1 MNKKVVSRLL
11 VACCIVTASMSVNL
25 VSNAAL
31 PFFSTEKGEVPS
43 LAPMLDK
50 ATPAIVSISV
60 EGTQVSRQQVPE
72 MFKRFFGGTDE
83 QVQERPFKGLGSGV
97 IIDAKKGY
105 VVTNNHVVDNADE
118 IIVKLTDGREFKAK
132 KLGADEQSDIALL
145 KIEPDAL
152 AAMPLANSDELRVGD
167 FVVAIGNPF
176 GLNQTVTSGIVSA
189 LGRSGLNIGGY
200 ENFIQTDAAIN
211 RGNSGGALVS
221 LRGELVGINTAI
233 FGPNGGN
240 VGIGFAIPSN
250 MMKNLVDQIIEFG
263 EVRRGLLGIMG
274 QDIDSGLA
282 DAMNLDVNQ
291 GAFVSEVSPDSAADK
306 GGIQAGDII
315 IEINGRSV
323 VSFQELRAKV
333 ASRGAGAK
341 LELTILRKGKTE
353 KINVVLGDATQ
364 NVVIAKEI
372 HPALEGAT
380 LSNGKTK
387 QGDSGIVISEL
398 ISRSP
403 ATIIGLQDGDVIIG
417 INRKKVDTVMQLRTE
432 LEDAKINFFTLY
444 FLQRLL
450 NAPAFKI
457 EALGSYKKFSGSE

>member
-1 MNKKVVSRLL
+1 MNKIVNRFF
-11 VACCIVTASMSVNL
+11 VACSIIALSMSVNL
-25 VSNAAL
+25 VSYAAL
-31 PFFSTEKGEVPS
+31 PLFTSDKSEIPS

-60 EGTQVSRQQVPE
+60 EGTQVSRQRVPE
-72 MFKRFFGGTDE
+72 MFQHFFGGSDE

-97 IIDAKKGY
+97 VIDAEKGY

-118 IIVKLTDGREFKAK
+118 ITVKLTDGREFKAE
-132 KLGADEQSDIALL
+132 KLGADDQSDIALL
-145 KIEPDAL
+145 KIDPDAL
-152 AAMPLANSDELRVGD
+152 TAMPLADSDELRVGD

-250 MMKNLVDQIIEFG
+250 MMKSLVDQIIEFG

-274 QDIDSGLA
+274 QDIDSGLS
-282 DAMNLDVNQ
+282 DAMNLDVNR
-291 GAFVSEVSPDSAADK
+291 GAFVSEVTPDSAAEK
-306 GGIQAGDII
+306 GGLQAGDII
-315 IEINGRSV
+315 IEINGRAV
-323 VSFQELRAKV
+323 ASFQGLRAKV
-333 ASRGAGAK
+333 ASKGAGAE
-341 LELTILRKGKTE
+341 LELVVLRKNKRE
-353 KINVVLGDATQ
+353 KINVILGDATQ
-364 NVVIAKEI
+364 NAVVSKEI

-380 LSNGKTK
+380 LTNGKTK
-387 QGDSGIVISEL
+387 QGDDGVVISEL
-398 ISRSP
+398 ESRSS
-403 ATIIGLQDGDVIIG
+403 AARIGLRDGDVIIG
-417 INRKKVDTVMQLRTE
+417 INRKKVDTISQLRTE
-432 LEDAKINFFTLY
+432 LEDVKGVIALNVKRGISSL
-444 FLQRLL
+444 FLVIR
-450 NAPAFKI
+450 
-457 EALGSYKKFSGSE
+457 

>member
-1 MNKKVVSRLL
+1 MRKVVNRFL
-11 VACCIVTASMSVNL
+11 VACCVVTASMSVSL
-25 VSNAAL
+25 VSSAAI
-31 PFFSTEKGEVPS
+31 PFFSSDKNQIPS

-60 EGTQVSRQQVPE
+60 EGTQVSRQRVPE
-72 MFKRFFGGTDE
+72 MFKHFFGGTEE

-105 VVTNNHVVDNADE
+105 VVTNNHVVDNADD
-118 IIVKLTDGREFKAK
+118 ITVKLTDGREFKAK
-132 KLGADEQSDIALL
+132 KLGSDDQSDIALL
-145 KIEPDAL
+145 KIDPDAL
-152 AAMPLANSDELRVGD
+152 IAMPLSDSDELRVGD

-250 MMKNLVDQIIEFG
+250 MMKSLVDQIIEFG

-315 IEINGRSV
+315 TEINNRAV
-323 VSFQELRAKV
+323 ASFQELRAKV
-333 ASRGAGAK
+333 ASSGAGAK
-341 LELTILRKGKTE
+341 LELTVLRKGKRE
-353 KINVVLGDATQ
+353 KLNVVLGDATQ
-364 NVVIAKEI
+364 NVVVAKEI

-380 LSNGKTK
+380 LTNGKSE
-387 QGDSGIVISEL
+387 QGDNGVVVSVIGP
-398 ISRSP
+398 RSP
-403 ATIIGLQDGDVIIG
+403 ASRIGLKDGDVIIG
-417 INRKKVDTVMQLRTE
+417 INRKKVDNLVQLRTE
-432 LEDAKINFFTLY
+432 LEEAKGVIALNVKRGISSLY
-444 FLQRLL
+444 LVIR
-450 NAPAFKI
+450 
-457 EALGSYKKFSGSE
+457 

>member
-1 MNKKVVSRLL
+1 MSKVVNRFL
-11 VACCIVTASMSVNL
+11 VACCLATASMSVSL
-25 VSNAAL
+25 VSSAAI
-31 PFFSTEKGEVPS
+31 PFFSNDNSQIPS

-60 EGTQVSRQQVPE
+60 EGTQVSRQRVPE
-72 MFKRFFGGTDE
+72 MFKHFFGGTEE

-118 IIVKLTDGREFKAK
+118 ITVKLTDGREFKAK
-132 KLGADEQSDIALL
+132 KLGSDDQSDIALL
-145 KIEPDAL
+145 KIDPDAL
-152 AAMPLANSDELRVGD
+152 IAMPLSDSDELRVGD

-250 MMKNLVDQIIEFG
+250 MMKSLVDQIIEFG

-315 IEINGRSV
+315 TEINNRAV
-323 VSFQELRAKV
+323 ASFQELRAKV
-333 ASRGAGAK
+333 ASSGAGAK
-341 LELTILRKGKTE
+341 LELTVLRKGKRE
-353 KINVVLGDATQ
+353 KLNVVLGDATQ
-364 NVVIAKEI
+364 NVVVAKEI

-380 LSNGKTK
+380 LTNGKSE
-387 QGDSGIVISEL
+387 QGDNGVVVSGIGP
-398 ISRSP
+398 RSP
-403 ATIIGLQDGDVIIG
+403 ASRIGLKDGDVIIG
-417 INRKKVDTVMQLRTE
+417 INRKKVDNLVQLRTE
-432 LEDAKINFFTLY
+432 LEEAKGVIALNVKRGISSLY
-444 FLQRLL
+444 LVIR
-450 NAPAFKI
+450 
-457 EALGSYKKFSGSE
+457 

>member
-1 MNKKVVSRLL
+1 MNKVVNRFLIG
-11 VACCIVTASMSVNL
+11 CCLVTATMSVSL
-25 VSNAAL
+25 TAHAAL
-31 PFFSTEKGEVPS
+31 PFFSSDKAAVPS

-60 EGTQVSRQQVPE
+60 EGTQVSRQRVPE
-72 MFKRFFGGTDE
+72 MFNRFFGGPNE

-97 IIDAKKGY
+97 IIDADKGY
-105 VVTNNHVVDNADE
+105 IVTNNHVVANADE
-118 IIVKLTDGREFKAK
+118 IIVKLTDGREFIAK
-132 KLGADEQSDIALL
+132 KLGADPQSDIALL
-145 KIEPDAL
+145 EIDPDSL
-152 AAMPLANSDELRVGD
+152 TAMPLADSDVLRVGD

-221 LRGELVGINTAI
+221 WTGELVGINTAI
-233 FGPNGGN
+233 VGPNGGN

-282 DAMNLDVNQ
+282 EAMNLDVSK
-291 GAFVSEVSPDSAADK
+291 GAFVSEVSPDSAAEK

-315 IEINGRSV
+315 VTIDGRAV
-323 VSFQELRAKV
+323 ISFQELRAKV
-333 ASRGAGAK
+333 ASRGAGSE
-341 LELTILRKGKTE
+341 LELTVLRKGERKTLS
-353 KINVVLGDATQ
+353 VVLGDATQ
-364 NVVIAKEI
+364 NVVQAKEI

-380 LSNGKTK
+380 LTNGKTQ
-387 QGDSGIVISEL
+387 QGADGIVISE
-398 ISRSP
+398 IVERSP
-403 ATIIGLQDGDVIIG
+403 AARIGLQDGDVLIG
-417 INRKKVDTVMQLRTE
+417 INRKKIDTVAQLK
-432 LEDAKINFFTLY
+432 LHLDDATGVIAINVKRGVSSLY
-444 FLQRLL
+444 LVIR
-450 NAPAFKI
+450 
-457 EALGSYKKFSGSE
+457 

>member
-1 MNKKVVSRLL
+1 MNKVVKRFVGSF
-11 VACCIVTASMSVNL
+11 CIIAASMSVNL
-25 VSNAAL
+25 ESHGAL
-31 PFFSTEKGEVPS
+31 PFFSTDKNEIPS
-43 LAPMLDK
+43 LAPMLDQ

-60 EGTQVSRQQVPE
+60 EGTQVSRQRVPE
-72 MFKRFFGGTDE
+72 MFKHFFGGSDE
-83 QVQERPFKGLGSGV
+83 QLQERPFKGLGSGV
-97 IIDAKKGY
+97 IIDAEQGY

-118 IIVKLTDGREFKAK
+118 ITVKLTDGREFKAK

-145 KIEPDAL
+145 KIDPNEL
-152 AAMPLANSDELRVGD
+152 IAMPLADSDELRVGD

-240 VGIGFAIPSN
+240 VGIGFAIPTN

-282 DAMNLDVNQ
+282 DAMNLNVNQ
-291 GAFVSEVSPDSAADK
+291 GAFVSEVSPDSAAEK
-306 GGIQAGDII
+306 GGIKAGDII
-315 IEINGRSV
+315 VEIDGRSL

-333 ASRGAGAK
+333 ASRGAGAE
-341 LELTILRKGKTE
+341 LELTILRKGKRE
-353 KINVVLGDATQ
+353 KIDVILSDAAQ

-380 LSNGKTK
+380 LANGKTK
-387 QGDSGIVISEL
+387 QGDSGIVISNLEA
-398 ISRSP
+398 RSP
-403 ATIIGLQDGDVIIG
+403 ASRIGLQDGDVIIG
-417 INRKKVDTVMQLRTE
+417 INRNKVDTLMQLRAE
-432 LEDAKINFFTLY
+432 LDEAKGVIALNVKRGISSLY
-444 FLQRLL
+444 LVIR
-450 NAPAFKI
+450 
-457 EALGSYKKFSGSE
+457 S

>member
-1 MNKKVVSRLL
+1 MNKIVNRFF
-11 VACCIVTASMSVNL
+11 VACCIVVASMSVTL

-31 PFFSTEKGEVPS
+31 PFFSNDKGEVPS

-60 EGTQVSRQQVPE
+60 EGTQVSRQRVPE
-72 MFKRFFGGTDE
+72 MFKHFFGGTDE

-118 IIVKLTDGREFKAK
+118 ITVKLTDGREFKAK

-145 KIEPDAL
+145 KIDPDAL
-152 AAMPLANSDELRVGD
+152 TSMPLADSDELRVGD

-250 MMKNLVDQIIEFG
+250 MMKSLVDQIIEFG

-291 GAFVSEVSPDSAADK
+291 GAFVSEVSPDSAAEK

-315 IEINGRSV
+315 TQIDGRSV
-323 VSFQELRAKV
+323 ASFQELRAKV

-341 LELTILRKGKTE
+341 LELTVLRKGKRE
-353 KINVVLGDATQ
+353 KVNVVLGDATQ
-364 NVVIAKEI
+364 NVVVAKEL

-380 LSNGKTK
+380 LTNGTTQ
-387 QGDSGIVISEL
+387 QGDKGIVVSEL
-398 ISRSP
+398 ESRSP
-403 ATIIGLQDGDVIIG
+403 ATRIGLQDGDVIIG
-417 INRKKVDTVMQLRTE
+417 INRKKVDTVLQLRTE
-432 LEDAKINFFTLY
+432 LEEAKGVIALNVKRGISSLY
-444 FLQRLL
+444 LVIRQ
-450 NAPAFKI
+450 
-457 EALGSYKKFSGSE
+457 

>member
-1 MNKKVVSRLL
+1 MNKVVNRFF
-11 VACCIVTASMSVNL
+11 VVCCIAAASMSVSL

-31 PFFSTEKGEVPS
+31 PFFSSENGQVPS
-43 LAPMLDK
+43 LAPMLDE

-60 EGTQVSRQQVPE
+60 EGTQVSRQRVPE
-72 MFKRFFGGTDE
+72 MFKRYFGGTDE

-97 IIDAKKGY
+97 IIDAKEGY
-105 VVTNNHVVDNADE
+105 VVTNNHVVANADE
-118 IIVKLTDGREFKAK
+118 ITVKLTDGREFKAK

-152 AAMPLANSDELRVGD
+152 TAMPLADSDELRVGD

-240 VGIGFAIPSN
+240 VGIGFAIPTN
-250 MMKNLVDQIIEFG
+250 MMKSLTDQIIEFG
-263 EVRRGLLGIMG
+263 EVRRGLLGIIG

-282 DAMNLDVNQ
+282 DAMNLDASQ
-291 GAFVSEVSPDSAADK
+291 GAFVLEVSPDSAAEK
-306 GGIQAGDII
+306 GGILAGDII
-315 IEINGRSV
+315 TEINGRAV
-323 VSFQELRAKV
+323 VSFQGLRAKV
-333 ASRGAGAK
+333 ASKGAGAE
-341 LELTILRKGKTE
+341 LELTVLRKGNSE
-353 KINVVLGDATQ
+353 KINVVLSDATQ

-380 LSNGKTK
+380 LSNGKTE
-387 QGDSGIVISEL
+387 QGDSGVMISEL
-398 ISRSP
+398 EARSP
-403 ATIIGLQDGDVIIG
+403 ASRIGLQDGDVIIG
-417 INRKKVDTVMQLRTE
+417 INRKNVDTVVQLRSE
-432 LEDAKINFFTLY
+432 LDDAKGVIALNIKRGISSLY
-444 FLQRLL
+444 LVIR
-450 NAPAFKI
+450 
-457 EALGSYKKFSGSE
+457 S

>member
-1 MNKKVVSRLL
+1 MNKVVKRFVGSF
-11 VACCIVTASMSVNL
+11 CIIAASMSVNL
-25 VSNAAL
+25 VSHGAL
-31 PFFSTEKGEVPS
+31 PFFSTDKNEIPS
-43 LAPMLDK
+43 LAPMLDQ

-60 EGTQVSRQQVPE
+60 EGTQVSRQRVPE
-72 MFKRFFGGTDE
+72 MFKHFFGGSDE
-83 QVQERPFKGLGSGV
+83 QLQERPFKGLGSGV
-97 IIDAKKGY
+97 IIDAEQGY

-118 IIVKLTDGREFKAK
+118 ITVKLTDGREFKAK

-145 KIEPDAL
+145 KIDPNEL
-152 AAMPLANSDELRVGD
+152 IAMPLADSDELRVGD

-240 VGIGFAIPSN
+240 VGIGFAIPTN

-282 DAMNLDVNQ
+282 DAMNLNVNQ
-291 GAFVSEVSPDSAADK
+291 GAFVSEVSPDSAAEK
-306 GGIQAGDII
+306 GGIKAGDII
-315 IEINGRSV
+315 VEIDGRSL

-333 ASRGAGAK
+333 ASRGAGAE
-341 LELTILRKGKTE
+341 LELTILRKGKRE
-353 KINVVLGDATQ
+353 KIDVILSDAAQ

-380 LSNGKTK
+380 LANGKTK
-387 QGDSGIVISEL
+387 QGDSGIVISNLEA
-398 ISRSP
+398 RSP
-403 ATIIGLQDGDVIIG
+403 ASRIGLQDGDVIIG
-417 INRKKVDTVMQLRTE
+417 INRNKVDTLMQLRAE
-432 LEDAKINFFTLY
+432 LDEAKGVIALNVKRGISSLY
-444 FLQRLL
+444 LVIR
-450 NAPAFKI
+450 
-457 EALGSYKKFSGSE
+457 S

>member
-1 MNKKVVSRLL
+1 MNKVVNRFL
-11 VACCIVTASMSVNL
+11 VACCIVTASMSVSL

-31 PFFSTEKGEVPS
+31 PYLATDKGEVPS

-60 EGTQVSRQQVPE
+60 EGTQVSRQRVPE
-72 MFKRFFGGTDE
+72 MFKHFFGDSEE

-97 IIDAKKGY
+97 IIDAKEGY

-132 KLGADEQSDIALL
+132 KLGADAQSDIALL

-152 AAMPLANSDELRVGD
+152 AAMPLADSDDLRVGD

-250 MMKNLVDQIIEFG
+250 MMKSLVDQIIEFG
-263 EVRRGLLGIMG
+263 EVRRGLLGIGG
-274 QDIDSGLA
+274 QDIDSDLA

-291 GAFVSEVSPDSAADK
+291 GAFVTEVSPDSAAEK

-315 IEINGRSV
+315 SEINGRSV
-323 VSFQELRAKV
+323 TSFQELRAKV
-333 ASRGAGAK
+333 ASRGAGAE
-341 LELTILRKGKTE
+341 LELTVLRKGKRE

-364 NVVIAKEI
+364 NVVVAKEI

-380 LSNGKTK
+380 LTNGKSE
-387 QGDSGIVISEL
+387 QGDNGIIISNIE
-398 ISRSP
+398 SRSP
-403 ATIIGLQDGDVIIG
+403 ASRIGLQDGDVIIG
-417 INRKKVDTVMQLRTE
+417 INRKKVDNLVQLRTE
-432 LEDAKINFFTLY
+432 LEDAKGVIALNVKRGISSLY
-444 FLQRLL
+444 LVIRQ
-450 NAPAFKI
+450 
-457 EALGSYKKFSGSE
+457 